1 MELKVQQGTDEWLLA
16 RVGIATASKFTDI
29 MARTPAP
36 PANYKA
42 ELVLERIT
50 GKQADG
56 YKSADMQWGID
67 NEPTARLMYS
77 LHNAETDVRECG
89 IFLHPK
95 LNCGASPDGLIGE
108 DGTLEIKCPRTATH
122 IETLHRQTVPSQ
134 YYWQIQGQLWLTGR
148 KWADFVSYDPRLP
161 ENASYFCKRVE
172 RNEEDISKLEAKVK
186 DFLSQVDEEERFIRN
201 YGGKN

>member
-16 RVGIATASKFTDI
+16 RVGIATASKFSDI
-29 MARTPAP
+29 MSRTPAP
-36 PANYKA
+36 IANYKA

-56 YKSADMQWGID
+56 FKSADMQWGTD

-77 LHNAETDVRECG
+77 LHNSDVDVRECG
-89 IFLHPK
+89 IFLHPELK
-95 LNCGASPDGLIGE
+95 CGASPDGLIGD

-122 IETLHRQTVPSQ
+122 IETLHRQTVPAQ

-148 KWADFVSYDPRLP
+148 KWADFVSYDTRLP

-172 RNEEDISKLEAKVK
+172 RNEEDISKLEIKVK

-201 YGGKN
+201 YGGKE